1 MLDICVF
8 QNVIEASSAK
18 QLVMETD
25 RATMTETLEDFS
37 ARIEKVNTENHDL
50 KNKLQKCDSEI
61 KDWKKTVEELSMV
74 WLYYVYIVSIPL

>member
-1 MLDICVF
+1 MCVF

-74 WLYYVYIVSIPL
+74 WLHYVYIVSIPL